1 PADRLES
8 FHGARVYRLRG
19 RLLPIVDLRA
29 VLGDAPGDAPESVN
43 IIVLQ
48 TQEQPFGLL
57 VDEIQD
63 TAEIVVK
70 PLSAHFRSI
79 GAFSGATVL
88 GDGGVA
94 LILDVAGVAAAAG
107 AVGDVARR
115 ATAPAPAAVPVPA
128 PVDDEALLLCRGAS
142 GGVVA
147 IPLSGGHRLAQ
158 IPGAAV
164 ERTGDGAVVQ
174 DQGAILPL
182 RRLSTLLGE
191 VDAGDAGDRLDVV
204 LAGQVGVVV
213 SEILDIVQC
222 PAKVE
227 RRSPRPGV
235 VGSLVVKGRVTELL
249 DLGELL
255 GTARP
260 RLGVAA

>member
-1 PADRLES
+1 VERCEGGRGCGL
-8 FHGARVYRLRG
+8 GG
-19 RLLPIVDLRA
+19 RLLHIVDLRA

-115 ATAPAPAAVPVPA
+115 ATAPAPAALPVPA
-128 PVDDEALLLCRGAS
+128 PVDAEAPLPRRGA
-142 GGVVA
+142 GRGV
-147 IPLSGGHRLAQ
+147 G
-158 IPGAAV
+158 
-164 ERTGDGAVVQ
+164 
-174 DQGAILPL
+174 
-182 RRLSTLLGE
+182 
-191 VDAGDAGDRLDVV
+191 
-204 LAGQVGVVV
+204 
-213 SEILDIVQC
+213 
-222 PAKVE
+222 
-227 RRSPRPGV
+227 
-235 VGSLVVKGRVTELL
+235 
-249 DLGELL
+249 
-255 GTARP
+255 
-260 RLGVAA
+260 